1 MTTTPPIPAPAA
13 TLLLLRERAG
23 ALEVL
28 MMRRSEASSFAPGA
42 YVFPGGRVCP
52 EDDALSAYCA
62 KCVREHP
69 GLAYRA
75 AAIRETYEECGILL
89 ARKGKGGRLLG
100 ADDVRPGIILADGT
114 IELATDLLVPFAHW
128 ITPVSRPKR
137 FDTHFFVAAAPEGQV
152 EAHDGYEAVDAVWVR
167 PAEILAKAETGA
179 AKMVFATRMNLARLG
194 RSRTV
199 AEALDAAARSTVVTV
214 TPDVVTTPDG
224 QFFEIPEA
232 AGYGITRL
240 PVGNIPRA

>member
-1 MTTTPPIPAPAA
+1 MTMPPIPAPAA

-28 MMRRSEASSFAPGA
+28 MMRRSEESSFAPGA

-52 EDDALSAYCA
+52 EDEQLAVYCA
-62 KCVREHP
+62 RCATEAP
-69 GLAYRA
+69 GLAYRT

-89 ARKGKGGRLLG
+89 ARKGAGGPLLC
-100 ADDVRPGIILADGT
+100 AQDVRPGLILSDGT
-114 IELATDLLVPFAHW
+114 LELATDLLVPFAHW
-128 ITPVSRPKR
+128 ITPASRPKR
-137 FDTHFFVAAAPEGQV
+137 FDTHFFAAAAPDDQV
-152 EAHDGYEAVDAVWVR
+152 VAHDGYEAVDAVWVR
-167 PAEILAKAETGA
+167 PAEILVQAEAGT

-199 AEALDAAARSTVVTV
+199 HEALDAAARSKIVTV
-214 TPDVVTTPDG
+214 TPEIVVTADG
-224 QFFEIPEA
+224 QFFVIPEA
-232 AGYGITRL
+232 AGYGISRL